1 MKAQVWV
8 ESRRLSIKKLV
19 VLSVAVV
26 ALLNQSAF
34 AGDIQDAGVYIAP
47 SLGYLTHSSNR
58 QSADDDFSA
67 SIALGYQW
75 ASPWAMELAYSKSS
89 PESTIFSG
97 DIDSEQTRLDALY
110 HFSSSEKLQP
120 YFVFGAGESELS
132 NSLGS
137 ASETMLNAGLGL
149 KYAFNDIA
157 SLRTDIRTLF
167 GTETDATEAAFNF
180 GLQILLGKSSS
191 SKPAVVAQAK
201 DSDSDGVLDSKDK
214 CPSSMSGTKVDANG
228 CELPKDSDGDGVVD
242 ALDKCP
248 DSAKGSK
255 VDSKG
260 CYRVLTEDLSI
271 ALNIQFANNSDVV
284 VSENLDQVEELAE
297 FMNQY
302 PQTKVE
308 IEGHT
313 DDRGAAAYNKTLSQ
327 KRAVAV
333 GRILV
338 ETYGIDS
345 QRVKAVG
352 YGEENPI
359 ASNASAEG
367 RAKNRRVQAVVRATI
382 EKIVK

>member
-1 MKAQVWV
+1 
-8 ESRRLSIKKLV
+8 
-19 VLSVAVV
+19 
-26 ALLNQSAF
+26 
-34 AGDIQDAGVYIAP
+34 
-47 SLGYLTHSSNR
+47 
-58 QSADDDFSA
+58 
-67 SIALGYQW
+67 
-75 ASPWAMELAYSKSS
+75 
-89 PESTIFSG
+89 
-97 DIDSEQTRLDALY
+97 
-110 HFSSSEKLQP
+110 
-120 YFVFGAGESELS
+120 
-132 NSLGS
+132 
-137 ASETMLNAGLGL
+137 
-149 KYAFNDIA
+149 
-157 SLRTDIRTLF
+157 
-167 GTETDATEAAFNF
+167 
-180 GLQILLGKSSS
+180 
-191 SKPAVVAQAK
+191 
-201 DSDSDGVLDSKDK
+201 
-214 CPSSMSGTKVDANG
+214 
-228 CELPKDSDGDGVVD
+228 

-367 RAKNRRVQAVVRATI
+367 RAKNRRVQAVVRAT
-382 EKIVK
+382 